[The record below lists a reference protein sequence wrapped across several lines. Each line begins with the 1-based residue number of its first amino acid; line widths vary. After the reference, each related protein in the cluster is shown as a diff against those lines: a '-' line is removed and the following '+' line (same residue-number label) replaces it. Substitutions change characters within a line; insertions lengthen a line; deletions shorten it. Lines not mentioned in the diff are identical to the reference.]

1 VEKGLSTGTRSS
13 RRIHGWPWKEEGMAG
28 GEVPTAAEA
37 AAEGS
42 SSARG
47 FPARRM
53 VKPGP
58 NSWSRTRG
66 SCWGSRIGRRRDG
79 GKDSMATG
87 AYRRR
92 EDRQRG
98 SSGGGPA
105 TRGGLG
111 ASVR

>member
-1 VEKGLSTGTRSS
+1 V
-13 RRIHGWPWKEEGMAG
+13 AG
-28 GEVPTAAEA
+28 GEVPTVAEA

-47 FPARRM
+47 FPARRR
-53 VKPGP
+53 VKLRLD
-58 NSWSRTRG
+58 SCSMTRG
-66 SCWGSRIGRRRDG
+66 SCWGGQFGRRRG
-79 GKDSMATG
+79 GDKGSMAAG

-92 EDRQRG
+92 GDRRRG

>member
-1 VEKGLSTGTRSS
+1 
-13 RRIHGWPWKEEGMAG
+13 MAG
-28 GEVPTAAEA
+28 GVIPTVAEA

-53 VKPGP
+53 AKLGLD
-58 NSWSRTRG
+58 SCSRMRG
-66 SCWGSRIGRRRDG
+66 SCWGGRIGRRRGG
-79 GKDSMATG
+79 GKGSTATG
-87 AYRRR
+87 AYRRGG
-92 EDRQRG
+92 DRRRG

-105 TRGGLG
+105 TGSGLG